1 MSSSQI
7 PLEPEFYPI
16 ERLLIAA
23 PLADAKAMADR
34 ASAAGHRPTL
44 LLAVEDM
51 EFAPKAYPVLGP
63 DDAVGEDDYDIALEL
78 HCVNLEAKAETLFY
92 LEDALSESV
101 PILTLANAISAGELV
116 REMLVPERFA
126 GISLLPPFSES
137 ARVELLPTPHTSEST
152 LACATRLFE
161 SLGLKATRIP
171 DGPGGILV
179 RTVCCLVNEA
189 ALALQEKI
197 STAEE
202 IDLAMQA
209 MLGCKRGPLSW
220 GDRIGLDRVLA
231 VMDGLYAEYREERY
245 RAATLLKQNVRAGFF
260 GESARRG
267 FFEY

>member
-23 PLADAKAMADR
+23 PLADARAMADR

-51 EFAPKAYPVLGP
+51 ELAPKAYPALGP
-63 DDAVGEDDYDIALEL
+63 DDTVGEDDFDVVLEL

-92 LEDALSESV
+92 LEDALAESV
-101 PILTLANAISAGELV
+101 PILTLANAISAGELA

-137 ARVELLPTPHTSEST
+137 ARAELLPTPHTSAST
-152 LACATRLFE
+152 LACTRRLFE
-161 SLGLKATRIP
+161 SLGLKTTTIP

-202 IDLAMQA
+202 IDLAIQKT
-209 MLGCKRGPLSW
+209 LGCRRGPLAW

-231 VMDGLYAEYREERY
+231 VMDGLYAEYKEERY
-245 RAATLLKQNVRAGFF
+245 RAATLLKQHVRAGFF